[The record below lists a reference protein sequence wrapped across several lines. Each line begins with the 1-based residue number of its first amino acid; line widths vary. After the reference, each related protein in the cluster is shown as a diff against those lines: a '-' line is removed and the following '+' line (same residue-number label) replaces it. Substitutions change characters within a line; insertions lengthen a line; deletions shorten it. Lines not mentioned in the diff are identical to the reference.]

1 MACHLILAVR
11 PFDQGKTR
19 LAEVLSKKE
28 RIALNFKFLYR
39 TFLIGLQVFPPERI
53 TVISR
58 SEPQLKAAQIAGAR
72 ALPEKGSDL
81 NDALMQGAR
90 DAVARGAMSILSLSS
105 DLPYLEAEDLRALL
119 ADPADVI
126 VATDQAGLG
135 TNALLLRPAFAI
147 PYRYG
152 PGSLATH
159 RSEAERVGRSFA
171 VVERPGLA
179 RDVDLPADL
188 EALRAERPQFF

>member
-1 MACHLILAVR
+1 MSCHLILAVR

-19 LAEVLSKKE
+19 LAEVLSRKE

-39 TFLIGLQVFPPERI
+39 TFLIGLQVFPPDRI

-58 SEPQLKAAQIAGAR
+58 SEPQLKAARIAGAR
-72 ALPEKGSDL
+72 ALPEQGSDL
-81 NDALMQGAR
+81 NDALMQGAQ
-90 DAVARGAMSILSLSS
+90 DAVGRGATSILSLSS
-105 DLPYLEAEDLRALL
+105 DLPYLEAHDLRALL
-119 ADPADVI
+119 ADPAEVI
-126 VATDQAGLG
+126 VATDQVRLG

-152 PGSLATH
+152 PGSLGAH
-159 RSEAERVGRSFA
+159 RREAEAAGRRFT
-171 VVERPGLA
+171 VIERPGLA
-179 RDVDLPADL
+179 RDVDMPADL